1 MAYSVTQRTS
11 EIGIRMALGARRGT
25 VFALVMG
32 NGLALVS
39 AGIVLGLIASFAL
52 ARLVTNLLFSVEA
65 NDFETFALTSLLLI
79 AVAAL
84 ASYFPA
90 WRATRIDP
98 IVALRA
104 E

>member
-1 MAYSVTQRTS
+1 VR
-11 EIGIRMALGARRGT
+11 GGGT

-32 NGLALVS
+32 NGLALVA

-52 ARLVTNLLFSVEA
+52 ARLITNLLFSVEA
-65 NDFETFALTSLLLI
+65 NDFETFVFTSLLLI

-84 ASYFPA
+84 ASYLPA